1 MGYVVK
7 MPKLGMDMDQGTV
20 VEWFVEEG
28 GEVTDGEVVAE
39 IESEKTTGEVRVR
52 QDGVL
57 HHRLLAE
64 GEGTGP
70 GGAVAIVGDADEDV
84 SDLLAEATGGAAAA
98 EADESA
104 GEETSGEET
113 TASAAAA
120 GDTTGESG
128 GGATADAGGATSDSV
143 KATPRAKQRADELGV
158 DLSSVDGTGPQGAV
172 SADDVEAAAESG
184 GAAAGG
190 ADGETAA
197 ESGSEA
203 GDSVKAT
210 PRAKKR
216 ADELGVDL
224 ASVDGTG
231 PQGAVSADDV
241 EAAAESGG
249 AAEATAADADG
260 ETAATGAAAE
270 AESGR
275 AEHVFAPP
283 RVRRLARELDVDI
296 AAVEG
301 TGGDGQVTEA
311 DVRAFAE
318 GAGGAAEAGAG
329 DGQTAAERV
338 GTRDEERPM
347 KGMRRTIASRLGE
360 SYRESVHVT
369 VHRTA
374 DAEALLAAA
383 DAADE
388 GLAPKISV
396 TDVLL
401 LALSATLDEH
411 PAFNAT
417 YEDEVHRLHAEQ
429 NVCIAVDVEE
439 GLVAPVVRG
448 VSTLSLSELAEKR
461 SEVTQRALSGE
472 FTMDD
477 LSGGT
482 FTVSNLGV
490 LGVESF
496 DPVINPPQVAIL
508 GVDTIA
514 EEVVPVGDGDVGVR
528 KRIGFDL
535 SFDHRIVDG
544 ADAAR
549 FLGSLVEHVENPW
562 PLVVAAG
569 GR

>member
-104 GEETSGEET
+104 GEATSGEET
-113 TASAAAA
+113 TASAATA

-158 DLSSVDGTGPQGAV
+158 DLS
-172 SADDVEAAAESG
+172 
-184 GAAAGG
+184 
-190 ADGETAA
+190 
-197 ESGSEA
+197 
-203 GDSVKAT
+203 
-210 PRAKKR
+210 
-216 ADELGVDL
+216 
-224 ASVDGTG
+224 SVDGTG

-514 EEVVPVGDGDVGVR
+514 EEVVPVDDGDVGVR